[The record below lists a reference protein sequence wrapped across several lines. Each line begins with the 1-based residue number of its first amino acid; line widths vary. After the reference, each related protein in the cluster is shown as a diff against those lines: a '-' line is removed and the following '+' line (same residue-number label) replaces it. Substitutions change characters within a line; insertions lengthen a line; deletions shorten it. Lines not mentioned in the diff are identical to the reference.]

1 MGERRKKPKWAST
14 KETHKAVRCTG
25 ADETR
30 WQHTERVQHREHVLG
45 NTQNMFNT
53 ESTFLFHSYSS

>member
-1 MGERRKKPKWAST
+1 MGEYQGNKHGD
-14 KETHKAVRCTG
+14 EMG

-30 WQHTERVQHREHVLG
+30 WQHTEHVQHREHVLD

-53 ESTFLFHSYSS
+53 ESTFLFHSYSSYEPTIW